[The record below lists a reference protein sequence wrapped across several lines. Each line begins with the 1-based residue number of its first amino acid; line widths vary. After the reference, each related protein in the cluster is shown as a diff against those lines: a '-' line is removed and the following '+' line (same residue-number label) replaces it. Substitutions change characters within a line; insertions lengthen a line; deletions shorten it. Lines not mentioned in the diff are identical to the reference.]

1 MAPHRNNTHVWG
13 SFYWKSGISGVTK
26 KCKCVT
32 NKEIW
37 LCRYVTVFFCIIC
50 AGRIII
56 PVKLFQRCKI
66 HCSQCK
72 HFKIYVV
79 HGHDSNMAR
88 HLYHQLCFLWPFQ
101 DSSVATSPGRF
112 VWESFASLWVSLPP
126 DGDMGLSPEDAPR
139 AGKLEIN
146 LTYIHPQRHLR
157 ELWET

>member
-1 MAPHRNNTHVWG
+1 MG
-13 SFYWKSGISGVTK
+13 FIKSLT
-26 KCKCVT
+26 
-32 NKEIW
+32 W
-37 LCRYVTVFFCIIC
+37 LHTETANMLGDRFIGNPVFQESPKHANAC

-72 HFKIYVV
+72 HFKIYVA

-88 HLYHQLCFLWPFQ
+88 HLYPQLCFLWPFQ

-157 ELWET
+157 ELWEI